1 MRFSSPSLV
10 ALAVLALGVLP
21 GCGYIHFGRYEPAAR
36 GSPELAAQNSDLRLE
51 NKILRQEIELANK
64 ERSALREAL
73 DNRVSTESDASELV
87 AQLDATT
94 RELGALR
101 ANYTRLQSE
110 LGRLRSA
117 PAGSTG
123 NIASLAEISAL
134 QAKLGLTEE
143 KLSATETDLQQLQQ
157 DNTRLRREAE
167 RLARE
172 NAELTQQ
179 VEALAQQNE
188 QVTGAFA
195 QLNTEFLAQKEARQQ
210 AEAATRA
217 ARDQLQ
223 LVLSRRPNEDSAVS
237 LSDAR
242 QGTAAGA
249 RDLQATLTL
258 NTAAAAEPPP
268 TAELRTSPE
277 RLRAAAAAV
286 AAEAAATPTGAVRY
300 HLVTEEDT
308 LETLALKYYGR
319 SDRWRVIYAANND
332 LLRGGR
338 PLKPGMRLVIPD

>member
-1 MRFSSPSLV
+1 MRFSPPCLV

-21 GCGYIHFGRYEPAAR
+21 GCGYVHFGRYEPAVR
-36 GSPELAAQNSDLRLE
+36 GSPELAAQNADLRLE
-51 NKILRQEIELANK
+51 NKILRQEIALANQ
-64 ERSALREAL
+64 ERTTLRNAL
-73 DNRVSTESDASELV
+73 DNRISTESDAGELV

-117 PAGSTG
+117 PAGGTG

-157 DNTRLRREAE
+157 DNGQLRREAD

-172 NAELTQQ
+172 NAELARQ

-188 QVTGAFA
+188 QVSSAFA
-195 QLNTEFLAQKEARQQ
+195 QLNTELLAQKEARQQ

-242 QGTAAGA
+242 QGTATGA

-258 NTAAAAEPPP
+258 NTAATEPPP

-286 AAEAAATPTGAVRY
+286 AAEEAAVQAAAVRY
-300 HLVTEEDT
+300 HLVAEGDT
-308 LETLALKYYGR
+308 LENLARKYYGR
-319 SDRWRVIYAANND
+319 PERWRVIYAANND

>member
-1 MRFSSPSLV
+1 MRFSPPCFV
-10 ALAVLALGVLP
+10 VLAVFALGVLP
-21 GCGYIHFGRYEPAAR
+21 GCGYIHFRRYEPAAR
-36 GSPELAAQNSDLRLE
+36 GSPELVAQNADLRLE
-51 NKILRQEIELANK
+51 NKILRQEIALANQ
-64 ERSALREAL
+64 ERAALREAL
-73 DNRVSTESDASELV
+73 ENRVSTDGDASELV

-117 PAGSTG
+117 PAGSSG

-157 DNTRLRREAE
+157 DNIQLRREAD
-167 RLARE
+167 RLARD
-172 NAELTQQ
+172 NAGLARQ

-188 QVTGAFA
+188 QVASAFA
-195 QLNTEFLAQKEARQQ
+195 QLNTELLAQKEARQQ

-223 LVLSRRPNEDSAVS
+223 LVLTRRTGGESTS

-249 RDLQATLTL
+249 RDLQATLSL
-258 NTAAAAEPPP
+258 NTATAEPPP

-286 AAEAAATPTGAVRY
+286 AAEEAAAQAGAVRY
-300 HLVTEEDT
+300 HLVAEGDT
-308 LETLALKYYGR
+308 LENLARHYYGR
-319 SDRWRVIYAANND
+319 PERWRVIYAANND

>member
-1 MRFSSPSLV
+1 MRFSLPCLV

-21 GCGYIHFGRYEPAAR
+21 GCGYVHFGRYEPAVR
-36 GSPELAAQNSDLRLE
+36 GSPELAAQNADLRLE
-51 NKILRQEIELANK
+51 NKILRQEIALANQ
-64 ERSALREAL
+64 ERTTLREAL
-73 DNRVSTESDASELV
+73 ENRVSTDGDASELV

-117 PAGSTG
+117 PAGSSG

-157 DNTRLRREAE
+157 DNIQLRREAD
-167 RLARE
+167 RLARD
-172 NAELTQQ
+172 NAGLARQ

-188 QVTGAFA
+188 QVASAFA
-195 QLNTEFLAQKEARQQ
+195 QLNTELLAQKEARQQ

-223 LVLSRRPNEDSAVS
+223 LVLTRRTGGESTS

-249 RDLQATLTL
+249 RDLQATLSL
-258 NTAAAAEPPP
+258 NTATVETPP

-286 AAEAAATPTGAVRY
+286 AAEEAAAQAGAVRY
-300 HLVTEEDT
+300 HLVAEGDT
-308 LETLALKYYGR
+308 LENLARKYYGR
-319 SDRWRVIYAANND
+319 PERWRVIYAANND

>member
-1 MRFSSPSLV
+1 MRFSPPCLV
-10 ALAVLALGVLP
+10 VLAVLALGVLP

-36 GSPELAAQNSDLRLE
+36 STPELVAQNTDLRLE
-51 NKILRQEIELANK
+51 NKILRQEIALANQ
-64 ERSALREAL
+64 ERAVLREAL
-73 DNRVSTESDASELV
+73 DNRASTEGDASELV

-117 PAGSTG
+117 PAGSSG

-157 DNTRLRREAE
+157 DNIQLRREAD

-172 NAELTQQ
+172 NAGLAQQ
-179 VEALAQQNE
+179 VEALALQNE
-188 QVTGAFA
+188 QVSTAFA
-195 QLNTEFLAQKEARQQ
+195 QLNTELLAQKEARQQ

-223 LVLSRRPNEDSAVS
+223 LVLTRRAEGESTS

-258 NTAAAAEPPP
+258 NTAATEPPP

-286 AAEAAATPTGAVRY
+286 AAEEAAARAGEVRY
-300 HLVTEEDT
+300 HLVAEGDT
-308 LETLALKYYGR
+308 LETLARHYYGR
-319 SDRWRVIYAANND
+319 PERWRVIYAANND

>member
-1 MRFSSPSLV
+1 MRFSPPCLV
-10 ALAVLALGVLP
+10 VLVVLALGVLP
-21 GCGYIHFGRYEPAAR
+21 GCGYIHFGRYEPAVR
-36 GSPELAAQNSDLRLE
+36 GSPELAAQNADLRLE
-51 NKILRQEIELANK
+51 NKILRQEIALAHQ
-64 ERSALREAL
+64 ERATLREAL
-73 DNRVSTESDASELV
+73 ENRVSTESDASELV

-157 DNTRLRREAE
+157 DNILLRREAD

-172 NAELTQQ
+172 NAGLAQQ
-179 VEALAQQNE
+179 VETLVQQNE
-188 QVTGAFA
+188 QVSGTFA
-195 QLNTEFLAQKEARQQ
+195 QLNTELLAQKEARQQ

-223 LVLSRRPNEDSAVS
+223 LVLTRRAEGESTA

-258 NTAAAAEPPP
+258 NTAATEPPP

-286 AAEAAATPTGAVRY
+286 AAEEAAARADAVRY
-300 HLVTEEDT
+300 HLVAEGDT
-308 LETLALKYYGR
+308 LENLARHYYGR
-319 SDRWRVIYAANND
+319 PERWRVIYAANND

-338 PLKPGMRLVIPD
+338 PLKPGMRLVIPE

>member
-1 MRFSSPSLV
+1 MRFSPPCLV
-10 ALAVLALGVLP
+10 VLAVLALGVLP
-21 GCGYIHFGRYEPAAR
+21 GCGYIHFGRYEPAVR
-36 GSPELAAQNSDLRLE
+36 GSPELAAQNADLRLE
-51 NKILRQEIELANK
+51 NKILRQEIALAHQ
-64 ERSALREAL
+64 ERATLREAL
-73 DNRVSTESDASELV
+73 ENRVSTESDASELV

-157 DNTRLRREAE
+157 DNIQLRREAD

-172 NAELTQQ
+172 NAGLAQQ
-179 VEALAQQNE
+179 VETLVQQNE
-188 QVTGAFA
+188 QVSGTFA
-195 QLNTEFLAQKEARQQ
+195 QLNTELLAQKEARQQ

-223 LVLSRRPNEDSAVS
+223 LVLTRRAESESTA

-249 RDLQATLTL
+249 RDLQASLTL
-258 NTAAAAEPPP
+258 NTAATEPPP

-277 RLRAAAAAV
+277 RLRAAAAAA
-286 AAEAAATPTGAVRY
+286 AAEEAALQAGAVRY
-300 HLVTEEDT
+300 HLVAEGDT
-308 LETLALKYYGR
+308 LENLARHYYGR
-319 SDRWRVIYAANND
+319 PERWRVIYAANND

-338 PLKPGMRLVIPD
+338 PLKPGMRLVIPE

>member
-1 MRFSSPSLV
+1 MRFPRLSLV
-10 ALAVLALGVLP
+10 ALAVVALGVLP

-36 GSPELAAQNSDLRLE
+36 GSPELVAQNTDLRLE
-51 NKILRQEIELANK
+51 NKILRQEIALANQ
-64 ERSALREAL
+64 ERATLREAL
-73 DNRVSTESDASELV
+73 DNRISTQGEARDLV
-87 AQLDATT
+87 AQLDETT
-94 RELGALR
+94 RELGSLR

-110 LGRLRSA
+110 LARLRSA
-117 PAGSTG
+117 PAGSSD

-157 DNTRLRREAE
+157 DNIQLRREAE

-172 NAELTQQ
+172 NAGLAQQ
-179 VEALAQQNE
+179 VEALSQQNE
-188 QVTGAFA
+188 QVSATFA
-195 QLNTEFLAQKEARQQ
+195 QLNTELLAQKEACQQ
-210 AEAATRA
+210 AEAETRT

-223 LVLSRRPNEDSAVS
+223 LVLARRPGGAAES

-242 QGTAAGA
+242 QGSAASA

-258 NTAAAAEPPP
+258 NTTGDEAPP

-277 RLRAAAAAV
+277 RLRAAAAAA
-286 AAEAAATPTGAVRY
+286 AAEETEPQAASPRVHFVVEG
-300 HLVTEEDT
+300 DT
-308 LETLALKYYGR
+308 LENLARKYYGR
-319 SDRWRVIYAANND
+319 PERWRVIYAANND